1 MLLPT
6 RDGIFA
12 RVKPPKSPIAS
23 IRTAPYQRKFDGSME
38 VPLRDTP
45 AEQKPEPK
53 AQEPIV
59 LPAID
64 AQSHWV
70 TEVAPVWVAAG
81 EPK

>member
-1 MLLPT
+1 MEDP
-6 RDGIFA
+6 D
-12 RVKPPKSPIAS
+12 AS
-23 IRTAPYQRKFDGSME
+23 IRMAKQLGLSAQASFI
-38 VPLRDTP
+38 PLRDTP

>member
-1 MLLPT
+1 MEDP
-6 RDGIFA
+6 D
-12 RVKPPKSPIAS
+12 AS
-23 IRTAPYQRKFDGSME
+23 IRMAKQLGLSAQSNFI
-38 VPLRDTP
+38 PLPDTP

>member
-12 RVKPPKSPIAS
+12 RVSRRNRQSHSNFI
-23 IRTAPYQRKFDGSME
+23 
-38 VPLRDTP
+38 PLRDTP
-45 AEQKPEPK
+45 AEQKPESK

-70 TEVAPVWVAAG
+70 TEVAHVWVAREHRLGKA
-81 EPK
+81 PRC

>member
-1 MLLPT
+1 MEDPDAWIRLS
-6 RDGIFA
+6 A
-12 RVKPPKSPIAS
+12 KSNFI
-23 IRTAPYQRKFDGSME
+23 
-38 VPLRDTP
+38 PLRDTP

>member
-1 MLLPT
+1 VAKQLRLST
-6 RDGIFA
+6 QSSFI
-12 RVKPPKSPIAS
+12 
-23 IRTAPYQRKFDGSME
+23 
-38 VPLRDTP
+38 PLRDTP

>member
-1 MLLPT
+1 LLLPT

-12 RVKPPKSPIAS
+12 RVSRRNRQSHSNFI
-23 IRTAPYQRKFDGSME
+23 
-38 VPLRDTP
+38 PLRDTP
-45 AEQKPEPK
+45 AEQKPESK

-70 TEVAPVWVAAG
+70 TEVAPVWVAREHRLGKA
-81 EPK
+81 PRC